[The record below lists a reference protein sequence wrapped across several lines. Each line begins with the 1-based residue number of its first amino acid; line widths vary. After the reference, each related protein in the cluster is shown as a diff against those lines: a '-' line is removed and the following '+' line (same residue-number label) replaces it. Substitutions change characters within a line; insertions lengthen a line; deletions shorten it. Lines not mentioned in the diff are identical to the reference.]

1 MLAARVEPKNGPKE
15 NAHRHRPVRITEG
28 LPWLLLGELLPVSCR
43 VCFSGSLTVRHPS
56 YEAVGCPESSV
67 SPFSWAT
74 AQERHEQNAV
84 DERGCFPFP
93 FPYDPIRNGKRNGSR
108 RRIELIAVGR
118 FYQAAVCNERCKS
131 LTDIAGAH
139 AHDIADLLLCE
150 GLVRAGEG
158 LFDPLQAGRLS
169 GWSRSWLLIDDL
181 QGERWGTDLEYDRQP
196 VGTGSGA
203 LKVR

>member
-74 AQERHEQNAV
+74 AQERHEQKAV
-84 DERGCFPFP
+84 DERGVSRFRFPTT
-93 FPYDPIRNGKRNGSR
+93 
-108 RRIELIAVGR
+108 L
-118 FYQAAVCNERCKS
+118 
-131 LTDIAGAH
+131 
-139 AHDIADLLLCE
+139 
-150 GLVRAGEG
+150 
-158 LFDPLQAGRLS
+158 
-169 GWSRSWLLIDDL
+169 
-181 QGERWGTDLEYDRQP
+181 
-196 VGTGSGA
+196 
-203 LKVR
+203 